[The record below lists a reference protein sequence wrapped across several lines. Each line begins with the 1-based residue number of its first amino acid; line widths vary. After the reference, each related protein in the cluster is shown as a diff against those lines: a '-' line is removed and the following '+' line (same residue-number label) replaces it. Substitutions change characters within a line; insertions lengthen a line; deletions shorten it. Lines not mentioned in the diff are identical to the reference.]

1 MNYRSCLLTSGVSVV
16 QFCAYTSPSFPPSL
30 PPSLSV
36 SLPLSFSLSL
46 SLSLTHSHTRTF
58 QHGGGQGDAGQC
70 SLQQAD
76 GASSD
81 NRRLKPLGGV
91 ECVGKCPHI
100 TSARAGECERAGV
113 RVCAWPSESAAE

>member
-1 MNYRSCLLTSGVSVV
+1 MNYRSCLPTSGVSVM
-16 QFCAYTSPSFPPSL
+16 QFCAYTSPS
-30 PPSLSV
+30 
-36 SLPLSFSLSL
+36 LSF

-100 TSARAGECERAGV
+100 ASARAGECVRAGV
-113 RVCAWPSESAAE
+113 RVCAWPSESAGE